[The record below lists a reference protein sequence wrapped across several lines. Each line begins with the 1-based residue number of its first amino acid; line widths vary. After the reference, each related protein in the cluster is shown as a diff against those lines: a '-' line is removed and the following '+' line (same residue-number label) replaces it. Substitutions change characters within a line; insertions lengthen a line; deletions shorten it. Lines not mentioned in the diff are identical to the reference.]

1 MEDSVEYKERIMIVL
16 EIIGMAAII
25 ELIITITAF
34 VIVEKISWR

>member
-1 MEDSVEYKERIMIVL
+1 MIIL
-16 EIIGMAAII
+16 EIIGIASII